1 MKAHLINLIKKTH
14 NFIEDDMQH
23 ERYYDNVHD
32 IASRQ
37 RGPALENAME
47 DYFLSKNELEQDFKS
62 SIKDDLTG
70 VIKSDPKLMNLV
82 KAKKFNSNEFGSA
95 LVSHIKSQALKDG
108 EVGSALTGSEHVLTE
123 LPSVLTRIL

>member
-37 RGPALENAME
+37 QGPALENAME
-47 DYFLSKNELEQDFKS
+47 DYFLSKNELEQSFKS
-62 SIKDDLTG
+62 SIKNDLTG
-70 VIKSDPKLMNLV
+70 VIKDNPGLMKLV
-82 KAKKFNSNEFGSA
+82 KSKTFTSNKFGSA
-95 LVSHIKSQALKDG
+95 LVSHIKSQVAKDG
-108 EVGSALTGSEHVLTE
+108 EVGSALIGSEHVLDE